1 MTGYR
6 FKGGGS
12 NMIRRERKY
21 DGKWKGWGH
30 DRIRIGW
37 GAWPNMD
44 WRGGS
49 MT

>member
-1 MTGYR
+1 MIGSG
-6 FKGGGS
+6 KVGG
-12 NMIRRERKY
+12 MMQ
-21 DGKWKGWGH
+21 WGH

-37 GAWPNMD
+37 GAWPDMD

>member
-1 MTGYR
+1 MIGSG
-6 FKGGGS
+6 KVGG
-12 NMIRRERKY
+12 MMQ
-21 DGKWKGWGH
+21 WGH

-37 GAWPNMD
+37 GGAWPDMN